1 MEIIYGELNLG
12 VSERYSDEI
21 LVETSVDTSERGGA
35 EKVLSVEA
43 EVKLSSVELLDKE
56 AEVSGKVNYRLLY
69 LDRQS
74 RLCGLDYF
82 KDFKCRVKGD
92 GITPN
97 GRCKADFLV
106 PDADARIKGEEVE
119 LSAVVE
125 AILTYYGEETEN
137 AVANVTETE
146 TLAEEVVT
154 QRVKVKERTIELVKA
169 ADGFAGVKKI
179 VLFGTEVLPVEIKDG
194 ILSGEVRG
202 TVLYLNDADEIAEL
216 SLPIPFEEAAEE
228 GVCNVGASVK
238 SARVILTDDE
248 AGGALEAEVT
258 LVLTETFCE
267 DAALTVLTASCGE
280 KSVVEEVFKEKSVA
294 RFVARGTFRENLSGS
309 VPVEGTVK
317 ELFVRPGCRAIADVT
332 VEDGSVKVEGV
343 AAFHVV
349 YGTEEGY
356 RAERAELPFV
366 FALPFA
372 EARSGMTAE
381 VGVKVADPVGN
392 LRGKDVRITANVYLE
407 VALFEKRSFRYLAE
421 AAEGAPIPE
430 SDAGIS
436 VYFAEKGESLYAI
449 ARNMGVLP
457 SVLVKANP
465 FLAEPIEENRKILVF
480 RQK

>member
-1 MEIIYGELNLG
+1 M
-12 VSERYSDEI
+12 
-21 LVETSVDTSERGGA
+21 
-35 EKVLSVEA
+35 
-43 EVKLSSVELLDKE
+43 
-56 AEVSGKVNYRLLY
+56 
-69 LDRQS
+69 
-74 RLCGLDYF
+74 
-82 KDFKCRVKGD
+82 
-92 GITPN
+92 
-97 GRCKADFLV
+97 
-106 PDADARIKGEEVE
+106 
-119 LSAVVE
+119 
-125 AILTYYGEETEN
+125 
-137 AVANVTETE
+137 
-146 TLAEEVVT
+146 
-154 QRVKVKERTIELVKA
+154 
-169 ADGFAGVKKI
+169 
-179 VLFGTEVLPVEIKDG
+179 
-194 ILSGEVRG
+194 
-202 TVLYLNDADEIAEL
+202 
-216 SLPIPFEEAAEE
+216 
-228 GVCNVGASVK
+228 K

-449 ARNMGVLP
+449 AKNMGVLP